1 MIFITTIIIVGI
13 LKYFGIIDN
22 TLTAG
27 IVALVIA
34 GVAAFALKGKLKC
47 PFTRI
52 CPFSICPLH
61 KK

>member
-1 MIFITTIIIVGI
+1 MIFIATIILFGI

-34 GVAAFALKGKLKC
+34 GVAAFVLRNKAKC
-47 PFTRI
+47 PFTKI
-52 CPFSICPLH
+52 CPFSICPLN